1 MGKRALKMSPIDD
14 VATAIDIIEPGD
26 IVSVTTKDGAKV
38 DDVRVL
44 DGIDLYHKFAL
55 NDMAKHDI
63 VHKYGEI
70 IGEATKPIKRG
81 EYVHVH
87 NIASVKTRNHD

>member
-1 MGKRALKMSPIDD
+1 MGKRALKMNPIDD

-26 IVSVTTKDGAKV
+26 VVSVTTKDGAKV
-38 DDVRVL
+38 DEVRVS
-44 DGIDLYHKFAL
+44 DKIDLYHKFAL
-55 NDMAKHDI
+55 RDMATHDI
-63 VHKYGEI
+63 VHKYGQV
-70 IGEATKPIKRG
+70 IGEVTQQIKRG

>member
-1 MGKRALKMSPIDD
+1 MSKRALKMSPIDD

-26 IVSVTTKDGAKV
+26 LVSVTTKDGAKV
-38 DDVRVL
+38 DEVRVL
-44 DGIDLYHKFAL
+44 DEVDLYHKFAL
-55 NDMAKHDI
+55 NDMAEHDI
-63 VHKYGEI
+63 VHKYGEV